1 MYMMLNRVRNTL
13 ENIKNLSHEVPIL
26 IGVSGGHDSLSLL
39 HILHQFNYLL
49 TAAYFNHGLRPEA
62 FDEVSKVK
70 QIIGNLGIPFV
81 SAEQDV
87 GAFAEDR
94 KLSIEEAARILRY
107 RFLFRQ
113 AKAINAQAVAVG
125 HNADD
130 QVETVLMHLLRG
142 TGLDGLRG
150 MQTVMRTN
158 NWSNEIALL
167 RPLLS
172 VWRSEINDYCD
183 QHNLRPI
190 IDRSNEDQTFFR
202 NRLRHELIPML
213 EDYVPRASARIWR
226 MAATLQGDHDIVM
239 QVVDRA
245 WDNCFEKQG
254 EGYLALDEKMLQ
266 QQPLGVKRRLVRRSA
281 ELGLGMRLILEDG
294 KFYIATLKADLPL
307 ISDPQLP
314 ELGSLRMPIPG
325 QLHLSHRW
333 LIVARFV
340 LDGDHAKEQALINN
354 DPFQTWISLDNRN
367 QILTL
372 RPRQPGDRFAP
383 LGMQGHTTKVTDFMI
398 NQKIPRCARAAWPLI
413 CVDGEIAWVP
423 GFRLGENFKLT
434 TATNDVVH
442 IKLTRDVVNNLKVD
456 T

>member
-1 MYMMLNRVRNTL
+1 
-13 ENIKNLSHEVPIL
+13 
-26 IGVSGGHDSLSLL
+26 
-39 HILHQFNYLL
+39 
-49 TAAYFNHGLRPEA
+49 
-62 FDEVSKVK
+62 
-70 QIIGNLGIPFV
+70 
-81 SAEQDV
+81 
-87 GAFAEDR
+87 
-94 KLSIEEAARILRY
+94 
-107 RFLFRQ
+107 
-113 AKAINAQAVAVG
+113 
-125 HNADD
+125 
-130 QVETVLMHLLRG
+130 
-142 TGLDGLRG
+142 

-183 QHNLRPI
+183 QHNLHPI

-239 QVVDRA
+239 QVVNRA

-254 EGYLALDEKMLQ
+254 EGYIALDEKMLQ
-266 QQPLGVKRRLVRRSA
+266 QQPLGVKRRLVRRAVNKLRATLHDLDFNAVERAISFLSDPPHSRSA

-354 DPFQTWISLDNRN
+354 DPFRTWISLDNRN